1 VSNLVPARYR
11 EVAVASLTGGLDAD
25 SLQRHFLGREVYRR
39 TRYVVARHGTDAAV
53 VEVAKAHE
61 GPLFSPVVSVR
72 VLALP
77 AETAVVDAPA
87 VDTGVPTQLARAALK
102 LAPGARC
109 VVVQGRY
116 RHVSFIL
123 DPAPIRVRVVEVVP
137 PRPPKLLDQ
146 ARRVLELA
154 EHLPP
159 VELVPEL
166 VDLTDLARQRQAP
179 RYLLPCRGAGI
190 RLEGTEVRFLD
201 ERPPRQDW
209 VLLGCDRSR
218 ELHRWFYGEEADT
231 VELCPRRLAGRVG
244 GGGMPVLTKCCLL
257 EEHMERDETAVTV
270 PWGATLDLV
279 RAGLEL
285 AVATAEPAWAPA

>member
-11 EVAVASLTGGLDAD
+11 EVAVASLAGGLDAGA
-25 SLQRHFLGREVYRR
+25 LERHFLGREVYRR
-39 TRYVVARHGTDAAV
+39 TRYVVARHGADAAV
-53 VEVAKAHE
+53 VEVAKAE
-61 GPLFSPVVSVR
+61 DGPLFSPVVAVR

-77 AETAVVDAPA
+77 DETAVVDAPE
-87 VDTGVPTQLARAALK
+87 VDTGVPTQLARAALE
-102 LAPGARC
+102 LAPGVRC

-123 DPAPIRVRVVEVVP
+123 DPAPVRVRVVEVVP
-137 PRPPKLLDQ
+137 PWPPKLLDQ

-218 ELHRWFYGEEADT
+218 ELHRWFYGEEADS
-231 VELCPRRLAGRVG
+231 VDLCPRRLAERV

-257 EEHMERDETAVTV
+257 EEHLERDGTAVTV

-279 RAGLEL
+279 RAGLERV
-285 AVATAEPAWAPA
+285 VATAEPAWAPA